1 MSTPIPS
8 CLIKLGVK
16 QATDNVSS
24 GEMLNPISI
33 SRSFVMLY
41 RTELEAKIIRR
52 TGPANPTKGDLPC
65 AP

>member
-16 QATDNVSS
+16 QTTDNVSS

-41 RTELEAKIIRR
+41 RTELEEKIISRSR
-52 TGPANPTKGDLPC
+52 PANQSKGELPC